1 MTQDEQNEKV
11 LKHVEDTLDLYQS
24 EPTDEKTIATAKPAM
39 GRFDD
44 PAHWDKK
51 VGDYLRIQNK
61 INNNESLLDE
71 NLGTLGAFKDA
82 QIKLNP
88 DLAFK
93 DNVETKTYNSKS
105 NNREFGEYGSYH
117 TKRRIRERMERNLKN
132 KKPLYDGFTTDDI
145 IIAEPIRKA
154 SKRLAIM
161 RKPEEKTPIKIDIK
175 NLQNFSEQ
183 QKKDNEFLKRLER
196 KPDPDLQRG
205 LGIFAR
211 EFKKS

>member
-1 MTQDEQNEKV
+1 MDQDEQNKRV

-51 VGDYLRIQNK
+51 VGDYERIQNK

-71 NLGTLGAFKDA
+71 KLGTLGAFKEA
-82 QIKLNP
+82 YLQEYP

-93 DNVETKTYNSKS
+93 DNVEKPTKPKS
-105 NNREFGEYGSYH
+105 NYQREFGEYGSYH

-175 NLQNFSEQ
+175 NFNNFSEQ

-196 KPDPDLQRG
+196 KPDPDLLGG
-205 LGIFAR
+205 LGTLTDLIKR
-211 EFKKS
+211 